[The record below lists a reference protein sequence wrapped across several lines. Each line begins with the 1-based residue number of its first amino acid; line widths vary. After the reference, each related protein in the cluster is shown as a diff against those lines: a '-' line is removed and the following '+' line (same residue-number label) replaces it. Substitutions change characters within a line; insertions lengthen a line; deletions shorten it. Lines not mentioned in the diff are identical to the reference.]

1 MMPSTST
8 ASAHTMEDL
17 TESDTKP
24 TTQDD
29 PEFESQL
36 DKLAVLLPHA
46 DRDVLAGYLRRSG
59 QDMVAIGLY
68 LDDEKM
74 GRIRRP

>member
-1 MMPSTST
+1 MLLSNSA
-8 ASAHTMEDL
+8 ASSNE
-17 TESDTKP
+17 ESDPKP
-24 TTQDD
+24 PVTQDD
-29 PEFESQL
+29 PEFERQL
-36 DKLAVLLPHA
+36 DKLVVLLPHA
-46 DRDVLAGYLRRSG
+46 ERDVLAGYLRRSG